1 METHPNPAEAKSDGA
16 NSWPMYEM
24 EGLLETLLSLDNVV
38 KKSGF
43 AL

>member
-1 METHPNPAEAKSDGA
+1 
-16 NSWPMYEM
+16 MYEM